1 MTRLDFIGAVL
12 GAAITVGAV
21 WASRTAATIHSL
33 RERVARLE
41 RGDEDR
47 R

>member
-1 MTRLDFIGAVL
+1 MTRLDFISAVL

-21 WASRTAATIHSL
+21 WASRTATTIHSL

-41 RGDEDR
+41 ARDEDR
-47 R
+47 K